1 MYTDI
6 AKETTLGTWVQVCKD
21 AGAHSPLQNHTE
33 VEIKELKNHV
43 PCLMARIKSPKP
55 LWDFCTLYTMDLSC
69 EAFITITWK
78 HFL

>member
-6 AKETTLGTWVQVCKD
+6 AKEMTLVIWVQVCKD

-43 PCLMARIKSPKP
+43 PCLMARTNTQNPYEISAPYI
-55 LWDFCTLYTMDLSC
+55 LY
-69 EAFITITWK
+69 I
-78 HFL
+78 